1 MVQEVESAQAEPE
14 QEPQPLTMKALLE
27 AGAHFGHPTRRWHPR
42 MKPYIFTERNGIHI
56 IDLQRTL
63 NLLDQACSFVTELVA
78 GGGTVLFVGTKKQA
92 QESLVI
98 EAQRCHMPYVN
109 QRWLGG
115 TLTNLNVIMS
125 RIKYMKEL
133 EKQEEEG
140 MFAVLPKKEAL
151 KLGEKL
157 ARLRKYLN
165 GIREMEGLPNA
176 IFVIDVV
183 KERIAVAEARRMG
196 VPVIGLVDTDADP
209 DLVDHIIPGNDDAI
223 RSIRLMC
230 TRIADAILEGQRR
243 FEEARAE
250 AEAEAAAEAAEEAE
264 AEIQEPE
271 MQEEPQEPAEPFLLD
286 EDETP

>member
-63 NLLDQACSFVTELVA
+63 NLLDQAYNFVTELVA

-115 TLTNLNVIMS
+115 TLTNLNIIMS
-125 RIKYMKEL
+125 RIEYMKEL

-140 MFAVLPKKEAL
+140 MFTVLPKKEAL

-157 ARLRKYLN
+157 ARLRKYFN
-165 GIREMEGLPNA
+165 GIREMEGLPDA
-176 IFVIDVV
+176 IFIIDVV
-183 KERIAVAEARRMG
+183 KERIAAWA
-196 VPVIGLVDTDADP
+196 
-209 DLVDHIIPGNDDAI
+209 
-223 RSIRLMC
+223 C
-230 TRIADAILEGQRR
+230 Q
-243 FEEARAE
+243 
-250 AEAEAAAEAAEEAE
+250 
-264 AEIQEPE
+264 
-271 MQEEPQEPAEPFLLD
+271 
-286 EDETP
+286 

>member
-264 AEIQEPE
+264 AEVQEPE

>member
-1 MVQEVESAQAEPE
+1 MVQEVESVQAGPE

-78 GGGTVLFVGTKKQA
+78 GEGTVLFVGTKKQA

-115 TLTNLNVIMS
+115 TLTNLNIIMS
-125 RIKYMKEL
+125 RIEYMKEL

-157 ARLRKYLN
+157 ARLRKYFN
-165 GIREMEGLPNA
+165 GIREMEGLPDA

-183 KERIAVAEARRMG
+183 KERIAVAEAHRVG

-209 DLVDHIIPGNDDAI
+209 NLVDHIIPGNDDAI

-230 TRIADAILEGQRR
+230 TRIADAVLEGQRR
-243 FEEARAE
+243 LEEALAE

-264 AEIQEPE
+264 FQEPE
-271 MQEEPQEPAEPFLLD
+271 EQEEPQEPAEPVLLD
-286 EDETP
+286 EDETS

>member
-230 TRIADAILEGQRR
+230 SRIADAILEGQRR
-243 FEEARAE
+243 FEEARVE
-250 AEAEAAAEAAEEAE
+250 AEAEAAAEAAEEGE
-264 AEIQEPE
+264 VQGPE
-271 MQEEPQEPAEPFLLD
+271 EQEEPQEPAEPFLLD
-286 EDETP
+286 EDET

>member
-1 MVQEVESAQAEPE
+1 MVQEVESVQAGPE

-78 GGGTVLFVGTKKQA
+78 GEGTVLFVGTKKQA

-115 TLTNLNVIMS
+115 TLTNLNIIMS
-125 RIKYMKEL
+125 RIEYMKEL

-157 ARLRKYLN
+157 ARLRKYFN
-165 GIREMEGLPNA
+165 GIREMEGLPDA

-183 KERIAVAEARRMG
+183 KERIAVAEAHRVG

-230 TRIADAILEGQRR
+230 TRIADAVLEGQRR
-243 FEEARAE
+243 LEEARAE

-264 AEIQEPE
+264 FQEPE
-271 MQEEPQEPAEPFLLD
+271 EQEEPQEPAEPVLLD
-286 EDETP
+286 EDETS

>member
-78 GGGTVLFVGTKKQA
+78 GGGAVLFVGTKKQA

-264 AEIQEPE
+264 AEVQEPE
-271 MQEEPQEPAEPFLLD
+271 VQEEPQEPAEPFLLD

>member
-1 MVQEVESAQAEPE
+1 MVQEVESAQAGPE
-14 QEPQPLTMKALLE
+14 QGPQPLTMKALLE

-63 NLLDQACSFVTELVA
+63 NLLDQACNFVTELVA
-78 GGGTVLFVGTKKQA
+78 GGGTVLLVGTKKQA

-115 TLTNLNVIMS
+115 TLTNLNIIMS

-140 MFAVLPKKEAL
+140 MFTVLPKKEAL

-157 ARLRKYLN
+157 ARLQKYFN
-165 GIREMEGLPNA
+165 GIREMEGLPDA

-183 KERIAVAEARRMG
+183 KERIAVAEARRVG

-209 DLVDHIIPGNDDAI
+209 NLVDHIIPGNDDAI

-230 TRIADAILEGQRR
+230 TRIADAVLEGQRR
-243 FEEARAE
+243 LEGARAG

-264 AEIQEPE
+264 AEVQEPE
-271 MQEEPQEPAEPFLLD
+271 EQEEPQEPAEPILLD
-286 EDETP
+286 EDETS